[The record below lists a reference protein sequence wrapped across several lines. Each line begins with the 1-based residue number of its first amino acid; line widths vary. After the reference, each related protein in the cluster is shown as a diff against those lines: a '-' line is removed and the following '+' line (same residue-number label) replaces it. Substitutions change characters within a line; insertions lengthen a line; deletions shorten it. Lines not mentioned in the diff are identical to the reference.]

1 MKYTNVDEMTAQ
13 VNELLEMVT
22 KAKKMA
28 NELAWENGQNWD
40 MLRWGREEAM
50 SEQRPLSTAERI
62 TEAKRQR
69 ELFEDIGVMLGVALN
84 SISRNY

>member
-1 MKYTNVDEMTAQ
+1 MKYTDVAEMTAK
-13 VNELLEMVT
+13 VNGLMEMVT

-40 MLRWGREEAM
+40 MLRRGREEAM

-69 ELFEDIGVMLGVALN
+69 GLFQDIEVMLGVALH